1 MLAYRS
7 VDIRKSLQFEELLA
21 REELEYMIEEE
32 VAKLTIRNWLNK
44 CLKRIKTKDQTNVI
58 KNLQRSNELA
68 FFREAQAIT
77 TNESLKRSAD
87 PSSAGDDDR
96 RTKSNDDRNPTQQP
110 IQKDVVK
117 RKLDRTVTLPTPT
130 VDLNVNSN
138 YRRGE
143 MPIEAKSSKRGTAQ
157 QQLQQ
162 NISVTLSSDES
173 YPWRS
178 WQTTYLNNSR
188 KDIESWW
195 SSQI

>member
-77 TNESLKRSAD
+77 TNESLKRSVD
-87 PSSAGDDDR
+87 PSSAVDDER
-96 RTKSNDDRNPTQQP
+96 RTKSNDDRNLTQQP
-110 IQKDVVK
+110 IQKEVVK

-130 VDLNVNSN
+130 VDVNVNSN
-138 YRRGE
+138 YRRAE
-143 MPIEAKSSKRGTAQ
+143 MPVEAKSSKRGTAQ

-178 WQTTYLNNSR
+178 WQTTYLNNTR